1 MNNSE
6 SPRTHY
12 RITELASSD
21 KPRERLTTLGAEVIS
36 NAELIAILLRS
47 GIEGKNAVQM
57 AQEILVH
64 HGGLEGLHKTSYE
77 ELCNMRGVGPAKAA
91 QIKAAIELGRRLS
104 LGRSADQPAINSPE
118 DAATMVLYEMGALES
133 EHLRVLLLD
142 TRNKLIKIVE
152 IYRGSLNSSFI
163 RIGEIFRY
171 AIRTNAASLIVVHNH
186 PSGDPTP
193 SPEDV
198 AVTREIVAA
207 GKLLDIEVL
216 DHLIIGKNNFVS
228 LKSKSLGFD

>member
-6 SPRTHY
+6 SPQSHY

-21 KPRERLTTLGAEVIS
+21 RPRERLAALGAEVIS

-57 AQEILVH
+57 AQEILLH
-64 HGGLEGLHKTSYE
+64 YGGLEGLHKTSYE
-77 ELCNMRGVGPAKAA
+77 ELCNQRGVGPAKAA

-104 LGRSADQPAINSPE
+104 LGRSADQPAISSPE
-118 DAATMVLYEMGALES
+118 DAAALVLYEMGALES
-133 EHLRVLLLD
+133 EHLRVILLD

-163 RIGEIFRY
+163 RIGEIFRD

-207 GKLLDIEVL
+207 GKLLDLEVL
-216 DHLIIGKNNFVS
+216 DHIIIGNNNFLS